1 MAAFEEKIQKYAEL
15 AVKVGVNIQK
25 GQTLVIFAS
34 ISAVDFV
41 RKLSRIAYENGAGQ
55 VYIEWSDEK
64 LQRLEC
70 ELASEEVLTNI
81 PMWKIK
87 GYEKM
92 AGDGAA
98 FLYVLSPYIDN
109 MEGIDPDRINLVANA
124 VSEASRH
131 FMEGL
136 ISMQVAWSVVAIPTV
151 QWAKKVFP
159 QLESKEGIVEL
170 WESIFHATR
179 IDCNNPVTAWK
190 EHLDGLNEKTELLN
204 NRSFRFLH
212 FKGPGTNL
220 TIELPKNHLWVNGL
234 NRNVKGTPFIC
245 NLPTEEV
252 YTTPLKTG
260 VNGTVQITKPLV
272 YDGQLIDGF
281 TLTFEKGRIID
292 FSAKSGYE
300 QLKQMISTDEG
311 TRYIGEV
318 ALVPHHSPI
327 SISNLIYYHTL
338 FDENAACHIAI
349 GHAYTT
355 GLKDGGMM
363 TTEEREENNINSS
376 LIHIDVMIGQEQL
389 QVDGER
395 EDGEIEPIF
404 LQGNW
409 TEYYKE

>member
-41 RKLSRIAYENGAGQ
+41 RKISRTAYKNGANQ
-55 VYIEWSDEK
+55 VYIEWNDEK

-70 ELASEEVLTNI
+70 ELASEEALTNI

-92 AGDGAA
+92 AEEGAA

-109 MEGIDPDRINLVANA
+109 MEGIDPDRINLAANA

-136 ISMQVAWSVVAIPTV
+136 ISMQTAWSVVAIPTV

-159 QLESKEGIVEL
+159 RLESKEGIKKL
-170 WESIFHATR
+170 WESIFYVTR

-190 EHLDGLNEKTELLN
+190 EHLNGLNEKTELLN
-204 NRSFRFLH
+204 NKSFRFLH

-234 NRNVKGTPFIC
+234 NRNAKGTPFIC

-327 SISNLIYYHTL
+327 SISKLIYYHTL

-355 GLKDGGMM
+355 GLKEGGMM

-404 LQGNW
+404 IQGNW
-409 TEYYKE
+409 TEYYKG